1 MAHHLLERP
10 CHRLASLE
18 YLRSN
23 RPLHRRH
30 GRFRACGREDH
41 NRIRCAPLLLTTKA
55 LASAESRLKNTCDR
69 RLECSKKRQRGY
81 TVEDD
86 RPYVVESPTRIRL
99 GPDAKHW
106 AHEYGMTLEEFARYL
121 LHRHHHGED
130 VLSIQTPEISVQ
142 NVNLPDGEQH
152 VKHPSW
158 SIGHP
163 NLHPSE
169 DVIIPNL
176 RAEGR

>member
-1 MAHHLLERP
+1 LITKV
-10 CHRLASLE
+10 LASPGSTFKPIWKANAGLK
-18 YLRSN
+18 LR
-23 RPLHRRH
+23 
-30 GRFRACGREDH
+30 
-41 NRIRCAPLLLTTKA
+41 K
-55 LASAESRLKNTCDR
+55 SRD
-69 RLECSKKRQRGY
+69 SM
-81 TVEDD
+81 VADD